1 MIVTTPPTASSQ
13 RPQARNLATIITSLD
28 AILGSEVL
36 AQLNGLAFVKQGNR
50 SLDERGKRLQVDISN
65 IRSDG
70 RFVPVNRPPLEK
82 CYMLLN
88 ISREEV
94 VMVGTYAQYQHLIG
108 QTRGGEAVWR
118 RLPHMYISSD
128 YALTE
133 RFCQGIIIKL

>member
-1 MIVTTPPTASSQ
+1 MIVSTPSTTSSQ
-13 RPQARNLATIITSLD
+13 RPQARTLATIITSLD
-28 AILGSEVL
+28 AILGPDVL

-118 RLPHMYISSD
+118 
-128 YALTE
+128 
-133 RFCQGIIIKL
+133 QG